1 MIDYFQPSKD
11 DYILHVQID
20 SLRCALFG
28 VIVFHSSSFP
38 ILKINSSEPTRNGSA
53 LYAYMQFRLHARLFR
68 LPYLNASPFVRP
80 SPMFPIF
87 QKETEGIN
95 SIHFLLI
102 YRDRFY

>member
-1 MIDYFQPSKD
+1 
-11 DYILHVQID
+11 
-20 SLRCALFG
+20 
-28 VIVFHSSSFP
+28 
-38 ILKINSSEPTRNGSA
+38 
-53 LYAYMQFRLHARLFR
+53 MQFRLHARLFR

-102 YRDRFY
+102 YRDRFFRGGDFPISVLRLSGSNRQSQTKQDDYYITPSLLGDIQRE